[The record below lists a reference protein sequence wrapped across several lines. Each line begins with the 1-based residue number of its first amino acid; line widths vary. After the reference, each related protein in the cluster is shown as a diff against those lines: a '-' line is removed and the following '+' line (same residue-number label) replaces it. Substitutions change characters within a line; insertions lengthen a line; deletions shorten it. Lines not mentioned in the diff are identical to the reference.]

1 MIVGGDKVNRD
12 GDVGNDVRHEGRR
25 RRGRP
30 QRRSVGVVMEDME
43 VGDVTVEGAGGP
55 GVANLKGAAEN
66 RRRRRRRVLFSPHN
80 KI

>member
-1 MIVGGDKVNRD
+1 MIVGGDKVNRG

-43 VGDVTVEGAGGP
+43 VVGVTVEE
-55 GVANLKGAAEN
+55 GV
-66 RRRRRRRVLFSPHN
+66 R
-80 KI
+80 